1 MMKEAKD
8 RARILVEAL
17 PYIREFAGSS
27 MVLKYGGRA
36 MEDEELKRGF
46 AQDVV
51 LLKAVG
57 MHPVVVHGGGPQ
69 IEEMLDKLG
78 ISTKKVDGMRVTD
91 EKTLEVV
98 EMVLGGKINKDIV
111 SRINLAGGQAIGLSG
126 KDGAM
131 LLAKPLKKGSRKL
144 GAVGE
149 VEKVNAEFLK
159 PISKGKLI
167 PVIAPLGVDRD
178 GRTYNINADLAAGA
192 VAAALEAEKL
202 ILLTDVE
209 GVTDKKGKLI
219 SSLHVG
225 RVKKLVSEGVVREG
239 MIPKVNC
246 CVGALKKGV
255 AKTHIIDGRV
265 LHAIILEIFTD
276 AGIGT
281 EIYY

>member
-149 VEKVNAEFLK
+149 VEKVNAEFL
-159 PISKGKLI
+159 
-167 PVIAPLGVDRD
+167 GVDRD